1 PMHEVPALILEYR
14 EIAKLQGTYV
24 EPLPSLRD
32 SKTGRIHASFHQ
44 AVTATGRLS
53 SSDPNLQ
60 NIPVRTERGRKIRRA
75 FIPSPGNVL
84 LSADYSQ
91 IELRILAHVSGDK
104 ELVRSFRA
112 DEDVH
117 RRTASEIFGVLPGMV
132 DDRQRGIAKA
142 INFGLMYGKTPFGLS
157 QELHI
162 PRREAQE
169 IIDKYFVRYSGV
181 KTYFDQT
188 IAHAREAG
196 FVRTWFGR
204 RRNLPDLLSKNAA
217 VRANAE
223 RMAMN
228 TPIQG
233 TAADL
238 MKLAMIRL
246 DEAMT
251 ASGFRSKLII
261 QVHDEVVLDCL
272 PTEIDAVEK
281 VVIEALEHA
290 AEFAVPLRVNS
301 ARGANWAEL

>member
-1 PMHEVPALILEYR
+1 M
-14 EIAKLQGTYV
+14 
-24 EPLPSLRD
+24 
-32 SKTGRIHASFHQ
+32 
-44 AVTATGRLS
+44 
-53 SSDPNLQ
+53 
-60 NIPVRTERGRKIRRA
+60 
-75 FIPSPGNVL
+75 
-84 LSADYSQ
+84 
-91 IELRILAHVSGDK
+91 
-104 ELVRSFRA
+104 
-112 DEDVH
+112 
-117 RRTASEIFGVLPGMV
+117 
-132 DDRQRGIAKA
+132 
-142 INFGLMYGKTPFGLS
+142 
-157 QELHI
+157 
-162 PRREAQE
+162 
-169 IIDKYFVRYSGV
+169 